1 MIPNH
6 KGEIPVVIL
15 LIPFLLGIV
24 SGLNL
29 LQGVDINWLLAAFTF
44 FSFVFV
50 LLNLNYN
57 RFKLYKARWLGIV
70 LIFAILFLFGW
81 INVIR
86 YNELNKSDHFSKIKS
101 KYLVVKISN
110 EPTLK
115 NGLVRFTANVETT
128 INNGQK
134 SAASGTL
141 LITIKDSSAKN
152 IFYGNELLIP
162 AKYSSVDPPFN
173 HAEFNYK
180 KYLADKNIFYQAF
193 LYPKQFV
200 VVNTNT
206 GNTLI
211 ANSLR
216 LRRQLVEK
224 LKSNITDTGAFAVAS
239 TLILGYKADLSE
251 NILQAYSKTGTVY
264 VLSVSGSQVAVIYL
278 LLTFALGFLSR
289 YRHGK
294 LIKAVIIIAILW
306 YYAMLTGFSL
316 AVCRVSVM
324 VSLVIIG
331 KTFSRYIN
339 TLNLLAVAA
348 FLLLLYDPFF
358 ITEVGFQLSFI
369 AVSGLILFQPVVYKW
384 LKFKNNWADKLWAVC
399 SVSIAAQAVIF
410 PISALYFHQF
420 PVYFLVSNLFVTI
433 PAALV
438 MYLGIFYL
446 LLPQVP
452 VVSKSIA
459 FIIEK
464 TIQIMNKGLAVI
476 ADAPYTTVN
485 KIWFTTYEYILLYAI
500 ISSLF
505 YFFYNKKTWLL
516 KLSLVCILLL
526 CISFSIKKIHL
537 QQSNEIAWLNLKKHT
552 GIIFRTGDNAVILTD
567 IKNTDKIYQYSIQP
581 YLDSCQV
588 SHAVVYNLKQ
598 DINEP
603 YLIKKYGLIEFLN
616 SRIFIFNG
624 QVEGNMLSPRLKTDY
639 IYLTD
644 YPETLL
650 NQINA
655 AFDYKMLVVDG
666 SNTDKLIAEIEKDG
680 RSKPVNY
687 KILKRNNSLITVSN

>member
-15 LIPFLLGIV
+15 LVPFLLGIV
-24 SGLNL
+24 LGLNL
-29 LQGVDINWLLAAFTF
+29 LQGANINWLLAAFAV
-44 FSFVFV
+44 FSFVFI
-50 LLNLNYN
+50 LLNLNYS
-57 RFKLYKARWLGIV
+57 RYKLYKTRWLGGT
-70 LIFAILFLFGW
+70 LIFVILFLFGW

-86 YNELNKSDHFSKIKS
+86 YSELNKNNHFSKIKS
-101 KYLVVKISN
+101 QYLLVKINN
-110 EPTLK
+110 EPASK
-115 NGLVRFTANVETT
+115 NGFLRFTANVEATV
-128 INNGQK
+128 NNGQK

-141 LITIKDSSAKN
+141 LITIKDTSARN
-152 IFYGNELLIP
+152 LFYGDELLIP
-162 AKYSSVDPPFN
+162 AKYSPVDPPFN
-173 HAEFNYK
+173 PAEFNYK

-200 VVNTNT
+200 VLNSNA
-206 GNTLI
+206 GNPLI

-264 VLSVSGSQVAVIYL
+264 VLSVSGSQVAIIYL
-278 LLTFALGFLSR
+278 LLTFALGFLGR

-339 TLNLLAVAA
+339 TLNLLGVSA
-348 FLLLLYDPFF
+348 FLLLLYDPLF

-369 AVSGLILFQPVVYKW
+369 AVTGLILFQPVVYKW
-384 LKFKNNWADKLWAVC
+384 IKFKNKWADKLWALC
-399 SVSIAAQAVIF
+399 SVSIAAQVVIF

-420 PVYFLVSNLFVTI
+420 PVYFLISNLFVTI

-446 LLPQVP
+446 LLPRVP
-452 VVSKSIA
+452 VLSKSIA
-459 FIIEK
+459 FILEK
-464 TIQIMNKGLAVI
+464 TIQLMNKGLSVI

-485 KIWFTTYEYILLYAI
+485 KIWLNTYEYILLYAI
-500 ISSLF
+500 IISLF
-505 YFFYNKKTWLL
+505 YFLYNKKIGLL
-516 KLSLVCILLL
+516 KVSLFGILLL
-526 CISFSIKKIHL
+526 SVSISIKKIHF
-537 QQSNEIAWLNLKKHT
+537 QQSNEIAWLSLKKHK
-552 GIIFRTGDNAVILTD
+552 GIIFRSGNSAVILTD
-567 IKNTDKIYQYSIQP
+567 VKNSDKTYQYSVQP
-581 YLDSCQV
+581 YLDSCEINQ
-588 SHAVVYNLKQ
+588 AIIYNLNQ
-598 DINEP
+598 DINGP
-603 YLIKKYGLIEFLN
+603 FLIRKYGLIEFLN
-616 SRIFIFNG
+616 NNIFISDGHVKN
-624 QVEGNMLSPRLKTDY
+624 NIIAPKLKIDY
-639 IYLTD
+639 IYFTG
-644 YPETLL
+644 YPDTGL
-650 NQINA
+650 NNINA
-655 AFDYKMLVVDG
+655 AFDYRMLIVDG
-666 SNTDKLIAEIEKDG
+666 SNSETLIAEIEKN
-680 RSKPVNY
+680 SKSTPFNY